1 MGVHL
6 GGHSHESP
14 SSEEAEEG
22 SSRGGSM
29 GGGVDGTDEG
39 VGTFVKTV
47 GGAVVVI
54 GTCKGGG
61 ESAEVETALESG
73 IGVEEGSMDAGV
85 AV

>member
-1 MGVHL
+1 MPPV
-6 GGHSHESP
+6 
-14 SSEEAEEG
+14 
-22 SSRGGSM
+22 M

-47 GGAVVVI
+47 GGAIVVI
-54 GTCKGGG
+54 GTCEGGR

-73 IGVEEGSMDAGV
+73 VGVEEGSMDAGV